1 MSAGGWSKPAHQA
14 RSRQMRDQLF
24 AAAQDVFAARGY
36 EGARIAD
43 IARAAGCS
51 VGAIYQRFRDKESL
65 FNAIVTAFIAEAQD
79 GVTRVSARTDLR
91 PAERLRLFIHETAAH
106 LSGYRGLVRA
116 ILERGFGEPHLL
128 APMATMRAG
137 VQKNLAAMVYGAG
150 KRPAKA
156 DVTIGIVS
164 QMIYGF
170 ILNSVVNPMAL
181 SDTSSRQALD
191 TLADII
197 IGHLHLT

>member
-1 MSAGGWSKPAHQA
+1 MNTNSYSPLETGQMRQKTAMTPRRDMPADGWSKPAHQA

-79 GVTRVSARTDLR
+79 GVTRVSAR
-91 PAERLRLFIHETAAH
+91 
-106 LSGYRGLVRA
+106 
-116 ILERGFGEPHLL
+116 
-128 APMATMRAG
+128 
-137 VQKNLAAMVYGAG
+137 
-150 KRPAKA
+150 
-156 DVTIGIVS
+156 
-164 QMIYGF
+164 
-170 ILNSVVNPMAL
+170 
-181 SDTSSRQALD
+181 
-191 TLADII
+191 
-197 IGHLHLT
+197 